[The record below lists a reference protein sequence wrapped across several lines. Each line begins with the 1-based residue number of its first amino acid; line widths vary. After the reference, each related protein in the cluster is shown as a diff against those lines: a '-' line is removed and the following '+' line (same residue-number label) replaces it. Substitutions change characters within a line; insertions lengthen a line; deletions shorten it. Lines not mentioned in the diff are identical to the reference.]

1 MDSNTVG
8 SQCNLH
14 KFEAIHK
21 KNEGRSF
28 SLTSARVPTCP
39 AGGESWHMLKIH

>member
-1 MDSNTVG
+1 MGSNTVG
-8 SQCNLH
+8 PQYNPH
-14 KFEAIHK
+14 KFEAILK

-28 SLTSARVPTCP
+28 SLTSACVPTCP